1 MTRIIFALIS
11 LAWQIM
17 WLLTPRLV
25 SSSNPFSVLSWYSI
39 VALPVFLILS
49 KVFYWSWIVQSDWK
63 MWALYL
69 IGWWLGSTMYIL
81 ALKNGGNIST
91 VISITQLAII
101 GATIVSFFLFHEKI
115 NTVQMIWIA
124 LLCIWSIMVLGFS
137 GK

>member
-1 MTRIIFALIS
+1 MSRIIFAIIS

-49 KVFYWSWIVQSDWK
+49 KIFYWSWIVQSDWK

-81 ALKNGGNIST
+81 ALKNGGNISN

-101 GATIVSFFLFHEKI
+101 WATIVSFFFFHEKI
-115 NTVQMIWIA
+115 NITQMVWIA
-124 LLCIWSIMVLGFS
+124 LLCIGSIMVLGYS

>member
-1 MTRIIFALIS
+1 MTRIIFALFS
-11 LAWQIM
+11 LAGQIM

-49 KVFYWSWIVQSDWK
+49 KLFYWSWIVQSDWK

-69 IGWWLGSTMYIL
+69 LGWGLGSTMYIL
-81 ALKNGGNIST
+81 ALKNGWNIST

-101 GATIVSFFLFHEKI
+101 WAVIVSFFFFHEKI
-115 NTVQMIWIA
+115 NTIQMMWIA